1 MMKCLLRNLKT
12 YSIICTRRRDNCL
25 QNFPLLRVSVSLSRT
40 VTGSGFF
47 YLGLQMSTAEHD
59 ITMDVAF
66 MAADKFA
73 EATKALGKSPEEF
86 ARDIA
91 EVYVKTLKFIN
102 NPPVPP
108 VVEVPEEKPTEQ
120 QTE

>member
-1 MMKCLLRNLKT
+1 
-12 YSIICTRRRDNCL
+12 
-25 QNFPLLRVSVSLSRT
+25 
-40 VTGSGFF
+40 
-47 YLGLQMSTAEHD
+47 MSTAEHD

-86 ARDIA
+86 AKDIA
-91 EVYVKTLKFIN
+91 EVYVKTLAFIAK
-102 NPPVPP
+102 PPVPP
-108 VVEVPEEKPTEQ
+108 VEEKPTEQ